1 MRRNTLKIVFMG
13 TPDFAV
19 RSLQQIVA
27 ADYDVAGV
35 VTAPDKPS
43 GRGRKPTESA
53 VKQYAVSQNIPVL
66 QPEKLKSEDFLAS
79 LATMQADVFVVVAF
93 RMLPKEVWQ
102 MPKLGTFNLHASLLP
117 DYRGAAPINWAL
129 INGETKTGVTTFLI
143 DEKIDTGAI
152 LFQEEVFIDP
162 SDNFGSLYKKL
173 SSLGASLVLK
183 TLETMSEGKI
193 EPKKQLEIHFI
204 NEAPKLTTENT
215 RIDWRQDAL
224 KIHNK
229 IRGLNPF
236 PKAWC
241 LLVNAQTELK
251 VNILDARPVE
261 DDFTLKPGTIK
272 KTKKQLWIGTQNGQ
286 LEVLQIQ
293 LPGKKI
299 MPTDSLLN
307 GFQFDADAYFT

>member
-1 MRRNTLKIVFMG
+1 MRKNTLKIVFMG

-27 ADYDVAGV
+27 ADFDVVGV

-117 DYRGAAPINWAL
+117 DYRGAAPINWAI

-152 LFQEEVFIDP
+152 LFQEEVSIEA
-162 SDNFGSLYKKL
+162 SDNFGRLYEKL
-173 SSLGASLVLK
+173 STLGASLVLK
-183 TLETMSEGKI
+183 TLESMSEGKI
-193 EPKKQLEIHFI
+193 EPKKQQEIHFI
-204 NEAPKLTTENT
+204 NEAPKLTPENT
-215 RIDWRQDAL
+215 RIDWQQDAVS
-224 KIHNK
+224 IYNK

-261 DDFTLKPGTIK
+261 EDFTLKPGAIK
-272 KTKKQLWIGTQNGQ
+272 TTKKQLWIGTQKGQ

-299 MPTDSLLN
+299 MPTDALLN
-307 GFQFDADAYFT
+307 GFQFHADAYFT

>member
-1 MRRNTLKIVFMG
+1 MKTTKLKIVFMG

-19 RSLQQIVA
+19 QSLQHIVA
-27 ADYDVAGV
+27 SEFTVVAV

-53 VKQYAVSQNIPVL
+53 VKQYAISQNIPVL
-66 QPEKLKSEDFLAS
+66 QPEYLKSEAFLSS
-79 LATMQADVFVVVAF
+79 LSILQADVFVVVAF

-117 DYRGAAPINWAL
+117 DYRGAAPINWAI

-143 DEKIDTGAI
+143 DEKIDTGAV
-152 LFQEEVFIDP
+152 LFQEAVSIDT
-162 SDNFGSLYKKL
+162 SDTFGSLYAKL
-173 SSLGASLVLK
+173 SALGARLVLK
-183 TLETMSEGKI
+183 TLEFMYAGKI
-193 EPKKQLEIHFI
+193 EPKKQKETPLI
-204 NEAPKLTTENT
+204 NEAPKLTPENT
-215 RIDWRQDAL
+215 RIDWHQDAVS
-224 KIHNK
+224 IHNK

-241 LLVNAQTELK
+241 LLVSAQGELK
-251 VNILDARPVE
+251 VNILASRPDVE
-261 DDFTLKPGTIK
+261 NSTLKPGAIK
-272 KTKKQLWIGTQNGQ
+272 TTKKQLWIGTQKGQ

-299 MPTDSLLN
+299 MPTSALLN
-307 GFQFDADAYFT
+307 GFQFDSVAYFT